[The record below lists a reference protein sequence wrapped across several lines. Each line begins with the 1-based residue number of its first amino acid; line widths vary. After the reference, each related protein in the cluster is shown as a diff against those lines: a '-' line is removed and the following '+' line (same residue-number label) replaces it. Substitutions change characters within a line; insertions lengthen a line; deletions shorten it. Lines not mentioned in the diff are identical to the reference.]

1 MMFTKLFAE
10 IDTIRDAFPEYGFLE
25 ALSFIAAHVTEFDS
39 DVRAELAVFMG
50 LGAEFFAEVE

>member
-1 MMFTKLFAE
+1 MFTKLFAE

-25 ALSFIAAHVTEFDS
+25 ALGYIQCHLAEFDS

-50 LGAEFFAEVE
+50 EGAKFFAEVE